1 MLRHGAKQ
9 QLKSLL
15 TDSKKSV
22 IAYMKTLSPSGV
34 ELEIMSLAN
43 FEFSQQSD
51 VSIC

>member
-22 IAYMKTLSPSGV
+22 IAFMKTLSPSGV
-34 ELEIMSLAN
+34 EL
-43 FEFSQQSD
+43 SQTKSHLH
-51 VSIC
+51 VSFHK